1 VSHDDRIALQNLE
14 EELSHVVYG
23 QQGAIHQMVSA
34 IKLSRVGLRMPHK
47 PIGSFLFTGPT
58 GVGKTELARQLA
70 RLLAVELHRFDM
82 SEYMEHYTVSRLIG
96 APPGYVGYDRGGL
109 LTEAIAKTPHSVLLL
124 DEIEKAHP
132 DVFNVLLQIMDH
144 ATLTDTNGKKTDFR
158 NVILIMTSNVGA
170 SDLARN
176 LVGFGA
182 RDRHGNDDRAFRNTF
197 SPEFRNRLDARVS
210 FEPLAPETMIQV
222 VNKFARELQAQLVER
237 RVVLELTDAAR
248 QLLAKRGY
256 DPDFG
261 ARPLARLMEE
271 EIKRP
276 LADSLLFGD
285 LARGGTARID
295 AQNEGFVF
303 NFVVTDTESALN

>member
-1 VSHDDRIALQNLE
+1 
-14 EELSHVVYG
+14 
-23 QQGAIHQMVSA
+23 
-34 IKLSRVGLRMPHK
+34 MPDN
-47 PIGSFLFTGPT
+47 PNGSFLFKGPT

-70 RLLAVELHRFDM
+70 RLLAIEMHRFDM

-170 SDLARN
+170 VDLARN
-176 LVGFGA
+176 LVGFGS
-182 RDRHGNDDRAFRNTF
+182 RDRKGSDDRAFRNTF
-197 SPEFRNRLDARVS
+197 SPEFRNRLDARIS
-210 FEPLAPETMIQV
+210 FDPLAPETMAQV
-222 VNKFARELQAQLVER
+222 VTKFTHELQAQLVER
-237 RVVLELTDAAR
+237 HVILELSEAAR

-276 LADSLLFGD
+276 LADSLLFGA
-285 LARGGTARID
+285 LTQGGTARID
-295 AQNEGFVF
+295 AEGEKFVF
-303 NFVVTDTESALN
+303 DYVLADAESALN